1 MNKNRLQFVHHNQVF
16 ATRDEA
22 IAYVKNSQT
31 IDRPS
36 LYAEPM
42 VLKYGNEAEPNI
54 ILAIGSVGDGSID
67 ASNKTFFIDIEGLK
81 EDIVALEDG
90 IAALAASLVFIGKNS
105 DTIEM
110 NVDETESG
118 VVIGGEVKL
127 KETVVINRE
136 EVDSI
141 IKKDEDGIYSYV
153 NLVFDDNTN
162 TFTFQVNNSVTEFSI
177 PVIEEATYDPKT
189 ESIIFT
195 YTDGKNISVSVDKLI
210 EEWTV
215 EGAPVT
221 PITLHRDRQHGE
233 DEETHKWKD
242 VLWGEVNIAPSGVTS
257 DNILKTTSDNKYL
270 YVDGKASNISYW
282 KNGNKITVKEALD
295 SIETKVSPNEN
306 NVITKRYGSS
316 GAEEGIFA
324 SVSMSYDEASNKL
337 SLTTSSV
344 DGGNKTTTFQL
355 NAASFIDDISY
366 DSVTEILTIRYVD
379 QNGNIHS
386 IDIKLADIIDEWVV
400 NNDSHTVELVKQHNT
415 PGKDILSADVKIAS
429 KTSVPTNILEVSDH
443 MLVVRGE
450 ASNIKYSDDETV
462 KGALDRIDAEKS
474 EINDK
479 INEISGNVETIS
491 SDLSSLTEQVDKN
504 TDDIAEL
511 SGKVED
517 QGFVVEDTN
526 TVALT
531 KTEDAGVD
539 TLSADVKIA
548 EMTNNT
554 ILAAADGIY
563 MTIDYDANTNVI
575 KVSDTSKS
583 GQTSVIRE
591 IPLSA
596 DTNIVYSGY
605 DQTNEEIVI
614 TYKTAAHEV
623 HELKIPTS
631 PFLDEIEVDINELS
645 GKTTDNENDINELLA
660 RTAEIE
666 TELGNEEATRA
677 AADSALDARIT
688 SAETEIA
695 NVKSSVSTLQ
705 DAVSGEIT
713 RATSAETALQ
723 SAVTAEQTRATNA
736 ETMLGHLIDDETANR
751 THADEDLSDRIDG
764 KANAADVY
772 TKTEVD
778 EKIGDADVSV
788 ASTNTLELNKSNE
801 NVISGNVRIST
812 EAGNIINTT
821 NGLYVKVDVEYS
833 AATNTL
839 KFTTTEGS
847 KEIPLG
853 VGTII
858 NDINYDP
865 NTKSLELKYTNAA
878 GQSQTIT
885 VPVSDLFDE
894 IGVLENEFPTGV
906 ELIKY
911 KDSTDKNRLS
921 ATTHIA
927 STSENNILEL
937 IPDTEGD
944 VLRNYLYVNGSASNI
959 KMPNGDSV
967 EDALGNVYTKAETD
981 ERIEEATGDV
991 HELEGRVGALE
1002 TSVSGIE
1009 TALTEVQ
1016 TALVEKANTA
1026 DVEAALAEKADT
1038 ATTYTKTEVDTALA
1052 EKADADNVYT
1062 KSETSGATE
1071 IASALGAIDTAITEH
1086 TGNTDIHVTT
1096 EDKTKWNKAEE
1107 NVITAI
1113 TLNGDEVVVTDKVAA
1128 IEVVT
1133 EVDDEMDMDS
1143 PNPVANSAVTRT
1155 IVDNERVTAASLNDL
1170 NDRLNN
1176 LKTINGESLAG
1187 PGNIV
1192 IEGGGTVD
1200 DALSTTS
1207 ENPVQNKVI
1216 TLKINEISGN
1226 VNTISGDV
1234 ETLKTN
1240 TGSVSSDISTIS
1252 GAVTANTAAIAT
1264 KANASDVYA
1273 KGETSGATEIAN
1285 ALDSKFG
1292 AVEYD
1297 SETKQIYF
1305 YSTSTADEPIANID
1319 ATNFIKD
1326 GMVDNVEIS
1335 GNNLVITFNEESG
1348 KQTISIPLTDIFDP
1362 SNYYNKTD
1370 VDTALANKADTA
1382 TTYTKTDVDGL
1393 LDDKADA
1400 SGLTSLEDVVSNNEQ
1415 VIAAA
1420 LTDIN
1425 GRINTIS
1432 ADTGNKLSGVA
1443 VMRGTSWHNVEV
1455 ADGVAH
1461 IPVAGNQTFG
1471 VVMVDTA
1478 LDADSINPVAN
1489 SAITADLND
1498 VKDDVTTNA
1507 NDISSLKDDLR
1518 ALTSRV
1524 AELKQIITNLTNGFA
1539 YTPQS

>member
-54 ILAIGSVGDGSID
+54 ILAIGSVGDGSIG

-81 EDIVALEDG
+81 ENIAALEDE
-90 IAALAASLVFIGKNS
+90 IAALVASLVFIGENS

-110 NVDETESG
+110 NVNETENG

-195 YTDGKNISVSVDKLI
+195 YTDGKTISVSVDKLI

-257 DNILKTTSDNKYL
+257 DNILKATSDNKYL

-282 KNGNKITVKEALD
+282 KNGSKITVKEALD

-306 NVITKRYGSS
+306 NVITKRYGSN
-316 GAEEGIFA
+316 GVEEGIFA

-386 IDIKLADIIDEWVV
+386 INIKLADIIDEWVV

-548 EMTNNT
+548 EMANNT

-631 PFLDEIEVDINELS
+631 PFLDEIEVNINELS

-666 TELGNEEATRA
+666 TELGNEEATRT

-688 SAETEIA
+688 SAETEIG

-713 RATSAETALQ
+713 RAISAETALQ
-723 SAVTAEQTRATNA
+723 TAVTAEQTRATSA
-736 ETMLGHLIDDETANR
+736 ETMLGHLIDDEVANR
-751 THADEDLSDRIDG
+751 THADEDLSDRIDA

-772 TKTEVD
+772 TKAEID
-778 EKIGDADVSV
+778 EKIDDADVSV
-788 ASTNTLELNKSNE
+788 ANTNTLELNKSNE
-801 NVISGNVRIST
+801 NVISGNVRVST

-821 NGLYVKVDVEYS
+821 NGLYVKVDIEYN

-858 NDINYDP
+858 NDITYDP
-865 NTKSLELKYTNAA
+865 DEKSLKLIYTNAA

-911 KDSTDKNRLS
+911 KDSAGKNRLS

-944 VLRNYLYVNGSASNI
+944 ILRNYLYVNGSASNI

-991 HELEGRVGALE
+991 HELEDRVDALE

-1009 TALTEVQ
+1009 TTLTEVQ
-1016 TALVEKANTA
+1016 
-1026 DVEAALAEKADT
+1026 
-1038 ATTYTKTEVDTALA
+1038 TALA
-1052 EKADADNVYT
+1052 EKADADNVYA

-1071 IASALGAIDTAITEH
+1071 ISSALNAIDTAITEH
-1086 TGNTDIHVTT
+1086 TGDTDIHVTT

-1133 EVDDEMDMDS
+1133 EVDEEMDMDS

-1192 IEGGGTVD
+1192 IEGGGAVD

-1216 TLKINEISGN
+1216 TLKINEITGN

-1285 ALDSKFG
+1285 ALDGKFG

-1297 SETKQIYF
+1297 SDSKRINF
-1305 YSTSTADEPIANID
+1305 YAESTGGSVLAYVD

-1400 SGLTSLEDVVSNNEQ
+1400 SGLTSLEDVISNNEQ
-1415 VIAAA
+1415 VIASAFN
-1420 LTDIN
+1420 DIN
-1425 GRINTIS
+1425 SRINTIS
-1432 ADTGNKLSGVA
+1432 G
-1443 VMRGTSWHNVEV
+1443 
-1455 ADGVAH
+1455 
-1461 IPVAGNQTFG
+1461 
-1471 VVMVDTA
+1471 
-1478 LDADSINPVAN
+1478 
-1489 SAITADLND
+1489 DLND
-1498 VKDDVTTNA
+1498 VKGDVTTNT
-1507 NDISSLKDDLR
+1507 NDLR
-1518 ALTSRV
+1518 SLTSRV
-1524 AELKQIITNLTNGFA
+1524 AELEQIITNLTNNLTNGFT